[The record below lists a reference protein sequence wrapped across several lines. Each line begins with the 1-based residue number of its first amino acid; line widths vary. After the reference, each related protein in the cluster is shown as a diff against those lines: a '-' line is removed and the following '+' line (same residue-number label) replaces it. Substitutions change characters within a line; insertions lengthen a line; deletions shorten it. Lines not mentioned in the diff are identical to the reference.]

1 MHMKEAE
8 GRRGGNG
15 CNYIISSKNDKKLK
29 NPSSSKVA
37 N

>member
-8 GRRGGNG
+8 GKRRGNG
-15 CNYIISSKNDKKLK
+15 CNYIISSKNDKMLK